1 MPAWWHKPP
10 KTISTWD
17 GFWPAKEGE
26 FYIKEFLII
35 DDWYD
40 GRPGYWTLEI
50 GRATGR
56 FASSVLRIKSGNGSS
71 IH

>member
-1 MPAWWHKPP
+1 MQLDHSCMVACAPP
-10 KTISTWD
+10 KTISPWD

-40 GRPGYWTLEI
+40 GRRYWTLEI

-56 FASSVLRIKSGNGSS
+56 FASSF
-71 IH
+71 

>member
-1 MPAWWHKPP
+1 MVFF
-10 KTISTWD
+10 S
-17 GFWPAKEGE
+17 AKEGE

-56 FASSVLRIKSGNGSS
+56 FASSVLRLAEHAPELESRKCARGS
-71 IH
+71 